1 MNSLNSLIL
10 EGKLLEPEVIEMD
23 GNKVLR
29 FFIKTE
35 RFYINKD
42 NERVQE
48 TSRLICEGYGV
59 FTEEKFMKN
68 MIQGRGIRIV
78 GRLKR
83 YKTEVPYTCVVCEH
97 IEFKPII
104 KK

>member
-10 EGKLLEPEVIEMD
+10 EGKLLEPDVIEMD
-23 GNKVLR
+23 GKKVLR
-29 FFIKTE
+29 FFIETE
-35 RFYINKD
+35 RFYRNAD
-42 NERVQE
+42 GEDVRE
-48 TSRLICEGYGV
+48 TSRFICEGFGV

-68 MIQGRGIRIV
+68 MIQDRGIRIV
-78 GRLKR
+78 GRLKQ

-97 IEFKPII
+97 IEFKPI

>member
-10 EGKLLEPEVIEMD
+10 EGKIIEPTIIENE
-23 GNKVLR
+23 GEKVLR
-29 FFIKTE
+29 FFIETE
-35 RFYINKD
+35 RFYVNKD

-48 TSRLICEGYGV
+48 TSRFICEGFGV
-59 FTEEKFMKN
+59 FTEEKFMRN
-68 MIQGRGIRIV
+68 MIQDRGIRIV
-78 GRLKR
+78 GRLKQ

>member
-10 EGKLLEPEVIEMD
+10 EGKILEPTVIEMD

-29 FFIKTE
+29 FFIEVE
-35 RFYINKD
+35 RYYRKA
-42 NERVQE
+42 NEDVRK
-48 TSRLICEGYGV
+48 TSRFICEGYGV
-59 FTEEKFMKN
+59 FTEAKFMKN
-68 MIQGRGIRIV
+68 MIQDRGIRIV
-78 GRLKR
+78 GRLKQ

-97 IEFKPII
+97 IEFKPIR

>member
-10 EGKLLEPEVIEMD
+10 EGKLVNPEVIEMD

-29 FFIKTE
+29 FFIETE
-35 RFYINKD
+35 RWYLDKD
-42 NERVQE
+42 NQRVLE
-48 TSRLICEGYGV
+48 TSRFICEGFGV
-59 FTEEKFMKN
+59 MTEEKFMKN
-68 MIQGRGIRIV
+68 MIQDRGIRIV
-78 GRLKR
+78 GRLKQ

-97 IEFKPII
+97 IEFKPI